1 MDISKLSSTCREFE
15 TVSFIRPIH
24 FFHYQ
29 NMFDEKIPILVK
41 FNRIFEKW
49 GNDIIHSIA
58 SLMIFNPLAQTTKA
72 TLRACFLTSGSILEI
87 PAKLLMLSTS
97 V

>member
-1 MDISKLSSTCREFE
+1 
-15 TVSFIRPIH
+15 
-24 FFHYQ
+24 
-29 NMFDEKIPILVK
+29 
-41 FNRIFEKW
+41 
-49 GNDIIHSIA
+49 
-58 SLMIFNPLAQTTKA
+58 MIFNPLAQTTKA